1 MDYFNAVLL
10 VDDDDATNFY
20 HEIVLEEWG
29 KAKKTYVALNGKLAI
44 DFLKKHDSFRHERP
58 SLILLDVNMPVMNG
72 FEFLEAYRTL
82 DEELK
87 ASFVVVMLTTS
98 LHPNDQDR
106 AHDFNELR
114 GYINKP
120 LSMEQLDDILQQ
132 AQLMM
137 NDE

>member
-29 KAKKTYVALNGKLAI
+29 KAKKVYVAVNGKFAI
-44 DFLKKHDSFRHERP
+44 DFLKEHDSFRYERP
-58 SLILLDVNMPVMNG
+58 SLILLDINMPVMDG

-98 LHPNDQDR
+98 LHPNDQNR
-106 AHDFNELR
+106 AHDFSELR

-120 LSMEQLDDILQQ
+120 LSTEQLDAILQQ
-132 AQLMM
+132 AQSLVK
-137 NDE
+137 

>member
-29 KAKKTYVALNGKLAI
+29 KAKKVYVAVNGKFAI
-44 DFLKKHDSFRHERP
+44 DFLKEHDSFRYERP
-58 SLILLDVNMPVMNG
+58 SLILLDINMPVMDG

-98 LHPNDQDR
+98 LHHNDQNR
-106 AHDFNELR
+106 AHNFNELR

-120 LSMEQLDDILQQ
+120 LSTEQLDAILQQ
-132 AQLMM
+132 AQSLIK
-137 NDE
+137 